1 MQEKIARALQDQ
13 ALILAESIPPQEA
26 ALQAFAERLLEGFH
40 QGGRLLVFGSGPL
53 SPLAAMIAQQFH
65 YRLALERPLLPALAL
80 GHDASLASVL
90 ARDGRSADYFAR
102 QLRVLAQP
110 GDIVLALSDAP
121 RDEAVAQGL
130 ELARELG
137 CTTALLQQRRGEN
150 LQEQTDFHFRIETD
164 APARG
169 LEGVLFVGQLL
180 CELVEA
186 ELFGI

>member
-1 MQEKIARALQDQ
+1 MQDKITRALQEHRQVPADTLAAQ
-13 ALILAESIPPQEA
+13 QPVLTALT
-26 ALQAFAERLLEGFH
+26 ERLLEGFH

-53 SPLAAMIAQQFH
+53 SLLAGMIAQQFH

-80 GHDASLASVL
+80 GHDAGLASAL
-90 ARDGRSADYFAR
+90 ARDGRAAEYFAR

-110 GDIVLALSDAP
+110 GDIVLALADTL

-130 ELARELG
+130 DMARELG
-137 CTTALLQQRRGEN
+137 CTTALLQQRKGDD
-150 LQEQTDFHFRIETD
+150 LQYRADFHLRIETET
-164 APARG
+164 PARG
-169 LEGVLFVGQLL
+169 LEGILFAGHLL

>member
-1 MQEKIARALQDQ
+1 MQEKISRALQEQ
-13 ALILAESIPPQEA
+13 SRTLADTLLSQEA
-26 ALQAFAERLLEGFH
+26 TLAALAERLLEGFH

-53 SPLAAMIAQQFH
+53 SLLAAMIAQQFH

-90 ARDGRSADYFAR
+90 ARDGRGADYFAR

-110 GDIVLALSDAP
+110 GDIVLALTDAP
-121 RDEAVAQGL
+121 RDDCVVQGL
-130 ELARELG
+130 EAALELG

-150 LQEQTDFHFRIETD
+150 LQGQTDFYLRIETE

>member
-1 MQEKIARALQDQ
+1 MQDKIARALQDQ
-13 ALILAESIPPQEA
+13 ALILAESIPSQEA

-110 GDIVLALSDAP
+110 GDIVLALTDAP

>member
-1 MQEKIARALQDQ
+1 MQEKITRTLQEQGQVLADTLAAQQPAL
-13 ALILAESIPPQEA
+13 S
-26 ALQAFAERLLEGFH
+26 AFAERLVEGFH

-53 SPLAAMIAQQFH
+53 SLLAGMVAQQFH
-65 YRLALERPLLPALAL
+65 YRLAMERPLLPALAL

-90 ARDGRSADYFAR
+90 ARDGRAADYFAR

-110 GDIVLALSDAP
+110 GDIVLALADTP

-137 CTTALLQQRRGEN
+137 CTTALLQQRKGDD
-150 LQEQTDFHFRIETD
+150 LQNHADFHFRIETES
-164 APARG
+164 PARG
-169 LEGVLFVGQLL
+169 LEGILFVGQLL

>member
-1 MQEKIARALQDQ
+1 MQEKITRALQEQ
-13 ALILAESIPPQEA
+13 TQTLADTLPSQEA
-26 ALQAFAERLLEGFH
+26 DLAALSERLLEGFH

-53 SPLAAMIAQQFH
+53 SLLAAMIAQQFH
-65 YRLALERPLLPALAL
+65 YRLALDRPLLPALAL

-90 ARDGRSADYFAR
+90 ARDGRGADYFAR

-110 GDIVLALSDAP
+110 GDIVLALADNP
-121 RDEAVAQGL
+121 RDEAVVQGL
-130 ELARELG
+130 EAARELG

-150 LQEQTDFHFRIETD
+150 LQGQTDFHLRIETD

>member
-1 MQEKIARALQDQ
+1 MQDRISKALTEQTRT
-13 ALILAESIPPQEA
+13 LADTLPAQEQSLA
-26 ALQAFAERLLEGFH
+26 ALTERLLEGFH
-40 QGGRLLVFGSGPL
+40 QGGRLLVLGSGPL
-53 SPLAAMIAQQFH
+53 SLLAAMIAQQFH

-90 ARDGRSADYFAR
+90 ARDGRGADYFAR
-102 QLRVLAQP
+102 QLRILAQP
-110 GDIVLALSDAP
+110 GDVVLALADAP
-121 RDEAVAQGL
+121 RDEAVVQALEAAQ
-130 ELARELG
+130 ELG

-150 LQEQTDFHFRIETD
+150 LQGQADFHLRIETD

-169 LEGVLFVGQLL
+169 LEGLLFVGQLL